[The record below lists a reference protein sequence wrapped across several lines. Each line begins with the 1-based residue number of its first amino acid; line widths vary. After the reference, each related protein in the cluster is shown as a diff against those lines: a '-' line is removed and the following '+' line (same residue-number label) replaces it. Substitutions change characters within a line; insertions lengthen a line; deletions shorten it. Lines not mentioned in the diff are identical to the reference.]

1 MLNVVLCGL
10 SAECGLLK
18 ASLDT
23 FGLIPLPLRNLDT
36 VVLAS
41 ETPE

>member
-1 MLNVVLCGL
+1 MKG
-10 SAECGLLK
+10 EFWFLK

-23 FGLIPLPLRNLDT
+23 FGLIPLPRRNLDT
-36 VVLAS
+36 VVPAS